1 MSMKYKTLALAIA
14 LVTYSAPHYAENTV
28 NVYGNNPPPSSS
40 SEPSQRSAI
49 LNTDRIQLPDMG
61 DSSGALLSPAQEKE
75 LGESFFRQLHA
86 ETIINED
93 LEIQQYIQSIG
104 HQLASHSLAPSNPFH
119 FFVVMDPSINA
130 FAGPGGYIGV
140 HSGLIMLTESESE
153 LASVLGH
160 EIAHVTQRHLYRS
173 AESAGRMSIPTIAAT
188 LAAILLSSR
197 SPMMGQAAMMG
208 VQAGNVQFQI
218 NFTRDHEKEADRV
231 GMSTL
236 FDANYD
242 PRSMPTFFER
252 MQQATR
258 YYGSGVPEFLRT
270 HPMSENRVADTR
282 GRAEAYPYRQYPDS
296 PGYLLAKA
304 KLRVTL
310 ETDKKVAE
318 QYFMGQALQGTPE
331 QRAVAS
337 YGLGLVYLETLQY
350 DQASRLFSQLTEEY
364 PNQPQYISALAKTAV
379 ESHDYE
385 KANKI
390 YATAVNNFPSDQAI
404 KIEFIRSLL
413 KSSHPGQ
420 ALEVLQS
427 LPDKLKD
434 LPQYYELLSQ
444 TYSDLHRPGESHRF
458 LAEYYYVTGQTQEA
472 IMQIRLARDE
482 KDLNYQ
488 MLAIINER
496 LNFYMSEQDESRKA
510 NR

>member
-1 MSMKYKTLALAIA
+1 MKFKTLALAIT
-14 LVTYSAPHYAENTV
+14 LISYSAPRPADNTV
-28 NVYGNNPPPSSS
+28 DVYGNQLPGKS
-40 SEPSQRSAI
+40 SEPASRSAI

-61 DSSGALLSPAQEKE
+61 DSSGTLLSPAQEKE
-75 LGESFFRQLHA
+75 LGEAFYRQLHA
-86 ETIINED
+86 ESVINED
-93 LEIQQYIQSIG
+93 LELQQYIQSIG
-104 HQLASHSLAPSNPFH
+104 HQLAAHSMAPSNPFH

-160 EIAHVTQRHLYRS
+160 EIAHVTQRHLYRG

-188 LAAILLSSR
+188 LAAILLSSQ
-197 SPMMGQAAMMG
+197 SPMMGQAALMG

-242 PRSMPTFFER
+242 PRSMPVFFER

-258 YYGSGVPEFLRT
+258 YYGNGVPEFLRT
-270 HPMSENRVADTR
+270 HPMSESRVADTR
-282 GRAEAYPYRQYPDS
+282 GRAEIYPYRQYPDS
-296 PGYLLAKA
+296 IGYLLAKA
-304 KLRVTL
+304 KLRVML
-310 ETDKKVAE
+310 ASDKKVAE
-318 QYFMGQALQGTPE
+318 QYFMGQAMQGTPE
-331 QRAVAS
+331 QRAIAT
-337 YGLGLVYLETLQY
+337 YGLGLVYLETLQF
-350 DQASRLFSQLTEEY
+350 DQASRLFAQLTADY

-385 KANKI
+385 TANKL
-390 YATAVNNFPSDQAI
+390 YAAAASNFPSDQAI

-413 KSSHPGQ
+413 KSAKPQ
-420 ALEVLQS
+420 LALEVLQS

-444 TYSDLHRPGESHRF
+444 SYADLHRPGESHRF

-472 IMQIRLARDE
+472 IMQIRMARDE

-496 LNFYMSEQDESRKA
+496 LNFYMSEQDETRKMQ
-510 NR
+510 R